1 LTTAK
6 FLVYSNKRT
15 FVHLLSNPMTDD
27 TLPKGERTR
36 QVIEEAAYSLF
47 LEQGYSATS
56 MRQIAAR
63 AGIALGGIY
72 NHFEGKD
79 DIFEAIMLDKHP
91 YKQILPV
98 ISAAPGDTAE
108 AFIRNAAQAFV
119 DELGRRP
126 DFLRLMFIEIVEF
139 NTNHAGSA
147 TDPSHPNAC
156 RELTCYSPCSHFTC
170 IFGYVFLVLHHGH
183 PGCRHHAP
191 RNARTGVGIICRY
204 FPARHSHNR
213 GMNAEV

>member
-1 LTTAK
+1 
-6 FLVYSNKRT
+6 
-15 FVHLLSNPMTDD
+15 MTDD

-139 NTNHAGSA
+139 NTKHAGSLFEEVMPQVLPLIHRIQTPVGNLRA
-147 TDPSHPNAC
+147 IHPAVILRAFLGMFFSYYITDTLAADIMPPEM
-156 RELTCYSPCSHFTC
+156 REQGLESFVDIFLHGILTT
-170 IFGYVFLVLHHGH
+170 
-183 PGCRHHAP
+183 
-191 RNARTGVGIICRY
+191 
-204 FPARHSHNR
+204 
-213 GMNAEV
+213 EE